1 MSESSKSSASFP
13 RPALSII
20 SGLAALSALLISL
33 RYPESDPDLR
43 CLGGFISAA
52 LGHYLIFFLLT
63 LTLAR
68 GAARLCRLP
77 PGLEAILMTLF
88 LGMTFVFLLADTFV
102 YQQYHFHIN
111 LAMLD
116 LFFNSNGEV
125 ISFGAGDTAAIIV
138 MSILCLTVASLIT
151 IAGIYAGAGTLRIC
165 RKGIWIVI
173 ALFAGFNGINV
184 YESAVGKNIYTAYN
198 SAILGFHP
206 LTMNRLLNKIGVVS
220 LKENSYHASITKS
233 SFRYPLNPLICPE
246 SAGKESEVR
255 ERRLDVIIIMIDTLR
270 ADTVSPEAMP
280 FIWNFAREKI
290 SFQNHYS
297 GGNCTRIGVFTFFYG
312 IPGSYWNEALQ
323 GQTPP
328 VLLSAYR
335 NAGYRVQAY
344 TSANLY
350 NPEFYRTVFAGIP
363 DLRTESAGKTPYE
376 RDASAVKDFMS
387 DITIE
392 LDLNRQK
399 SGAAQPSVS
408 FIFLDQLHSITL
420 ENKDLRNQPFPT
432 TWTEPNYTSLSR
444 NTDPENFFNLYR
456 NVAHET
462 DARVGEI
469 LAFLKEKGLYDRSI
483 IIISADHGSEFNDT
497 GLNFWG
503 HNSNFTG
510 YQLKVPL
517 MIRWPG
523 KKPREISALTTHYDI
538 SATLLQEQ
546 LNCQNPVTDYSVGKS
561 LFAEGNPDWFIAG
574 SYSENAI
581 VSRDQ
586 IALIDS
592 IGKLSFKTPE
602 WRSLPEDHVRNKDR
616 IIQAINLMTKYYNN
630 NSSYSHQK

>member
-138 MSILCLTVASLIT
+138 MAILCLTVASLIT
-151 IAGIYAGAGTLRIC
+151 IAGIYAGAGILRIS

-184 YESAVGKNIYTAYN
+184 YESAAGRNSFTAYN
-198 SAILGFHP
+198 SAIPGFHP
-206 LTMNRLLNKIGVVS
+206 LTMNRLLNKTGLIS
-220 LKENSYHASITKS
+220 FKENSYRASIAGS
-233 SFRYPLNPLICPE
+233 SLRYPQNPLICPE
-246 SAGKESEVR
+246 AAAGEGESR
-255 ERRLDVIIIMIDTLR
+255 EKRPDVIIIMIDTLR
-270 ADTVSPEAMP
+270 ADTVTPEATP
-280 FIWNFAREKI
+280 FIWNFARENI

-297 GGNCTRIGVFTFFYG
+297 GGNNTRIGVFTFFYG

-328 VLLSAYR
+328 ALLSAYR
-335 NAGYRVQAY
+335 DAGYRVQAY

-363 DLRTESAGKTPYE
+363 NLRTESAGKTPYE
-376 RDASAVKDFMS
+376 RDASAVRDFMT
-387 DITIE
+387 DITRE
-392 LDLNRQK
+392 LNRQK
-399 SGAAQPSVS
+399 NGADQPSFS

-420 ENKDLRNQPFPT
+420 ENKDLRKQPFPT

-469 LAFLKEKGLYDRSI
+469 LAFLKEKGLYDSSV
-483 IIISADHGSEFNDT
+483 IIISSDHGNEFNDT

-517 MIRWPG
+517 TIKWPG
-523 KKPREISALTTHYDI
+523 KEHREISALTTHYDI

-546 LNCQNPVTDYSVGKS
+546 LNCRNPVTDYSVGKS
-561 LFAEGNPDWFIAG
+561 LFAADNPDWFIAG

-581 VSRDQ
+581 VFRDQ
-586 IALIDS
+586 IALINS

-602 WRSLPEDHVRNKDR
+602 WRNLPEDHARNKDR
-616 IIQAINLMTKYYNN
+616 IIQAINLMTKYNN
-630 NSSYSHQK
+630 KKY

>member
-43 CLGGFISAA
+43 GLGGFIVAA

-63 LTLAR
+63 LSLAR

-77 PGLEAILMTLF
+77 SKLEAVLVTLF
-88 LGMTFVFLLADTFV
+88 LGLTFVFLLADTFV

-138 MSILCLTVASLIT
+138 MAILCLTVASLIT
-151 IAGIYAGAGTLRIC
+151 IAGIYAGAGILRIS

-184 YESAVGKNIYTAYN
+184 YESAAGRNSFTAYN
-198 SAILGFHP
+198 SAIPGFHP
-206 LTMNRLLNKIGVVS
+206 LTMNRLLHKIGAVS
-220 LKENSYHASITKS
+220 LKENSYRS
-233 SFRYPLNPLICPE
+233 SLAGSSLRYPLTPLICPE
-246 SAGKESEVR
+246 AAGAENGVR
-255 ERRLDVIIIMIDTLR
+255 ESRPNIFVIMIDTLR
-270 ADTVSPEAMP
+270 ADTVSPEATP
-280 FIWNFAREKI
+280 FIWNFARENI

-297 GGNCTRIGVFTFFYG
+297 GGNNTRIGVFTFFYG

-323 GQTPP
+323 SQTPP
-328 VLLSAYR
+328 ALLSAYR
-335 NAGYRVQAY
+335 KAGYRVQAY

-363 DLRTESAGKTPYE
+363 NLRTESAGKTPYE

-387 DITIE
+387 DVRKE
-392 LDLNRQK
+392 LYLNRQNNG
-399 SGAAQPSVS
+399 SAAPLFS

-420 ENKDLRNQPFPT
+420 ENKDLRKQPFPT

-469 LAFLKEKGLYDRSI
+469 LAFLKEKGLYDSSV
-483 IIISADHGSEFNDT
+483 IIISSDHGNEFNDT

-523 KKPREISALTTHYDI
+523 KEPREISALTTHYDI

-546 LNCQNPVTDYSVGKS
+546 LNCRNPVTDYSVGKS
-561 LFAEGNPDWFIAG
+561 LFTGSNPDWFIAG

-586 IALIDS
+586 ISLINS

-602 WRSLPEDHVRNKDR
+602 WRSLPEDHARNKDR

-630 NSSYSHQK
+630 KK

>member
-1 MSESSKSSASFP
+1 MSESNRKAAPVP

-43 CLGGFISAA
+43 GLGGFIVAA

-63 LTLAR
+63 LSLAR

-77 PGLEAILMTLF
+77 PRPESVLLTLF
-88 LGMTFVFLLADTFV
+88 LGGTFIFLLADTFV

-138 MSILCLTVASLIT
+138 MAILCLTVASLIT
-151 IAGIYAGAGTLRIC
+151 IAGIYAGAGLLRIC

-173 ALFAGFNGINV
+173 ALFGVFNGLNV
-184 YESAVGKNIYTAYN
+184 YESATGRNSYTVYN
-198 SAILGFHP
+198 SAVPGFYP
-206 LTMNRLLNKIGVVS
+206 LTMNRFLNKIGMVS
-220 LKENSYHASITKS
+220 FKENSYRASIAGS
-233 SFRYPLNPLICPE
+233 SLRYPLNPLNCPE
-246 SAGKESEVR
+246 AAAPENEVR
-255 ERRLDVIIIMIDTLR
+255 ERRPDIIVIMVDTLR
-270 ADTVSPEAMP
+270 ADTVSPEATP
-280 FIWNFAREKI
+280 YIWNFARENI

-297 GGNCTRIGVFTFFYG
+297 GGNNTRIGVFTFFYG

-328 VLLSAYR
+328 ALLSAYR
-335 NAGYRVQAY
+335 DAGYRVQAY

-363 DLRTESAGKTPYE
+363 DLRTESAGRTSHE

-387 DITIE
+387 DITRE

-399 SGAAQPSVS
+399 NGMAPPSFS

-420 ENKDLRNQPFPT
+420 ENKDLRKHPFPT
-432 TWTEPNYTSLSR
+432 AWTEPNYTSLSR
-444 NTDPENFFNLYR
+444 NTNPENFFNLYR

-462 DARVGEI
+462 DARVGQI
-469 LAFLKEKGLYDRSI
+469 LSFLKEKGLYDSSI
-483 IIISADHGSEFNDT
+483 IIISSDHGNEFNDT

-517 MIRWPG
+517 IIRWPG
-523 KKPREISALTTHYDI
+523 KEPREISALTTHYDI
-538 SATLLQEQ
+538 SATLLKEQ
-546 LNCQNPVTDYSVGKS
+546 LNCQNPVTDYSVGDS
-561 LFAEGNPDWFIAG
+561 LFSGSSPGWFIAG

-581 VSRDQ
+581 VSADQ
-586 IALIDS
+586 IALINS
-592 IGKLSFKTPE
+592 VGKLSFKTPE
-602 WRSLPEDHVRNKDR
+602 WQSLPESEIRSKDR
-616 IIQAINLMTKYYNN
+616 IIQAISLMTKYFNN
-630 NSSYSHQK
+630 KKT

>member
-1 MSESSKSSASFP
+1 MPKSNKSSASFP

-43 CLGGFISAA
+43 GLGGFIVAA

-63 LTLAR
+63 LSLAR

-77 PGLEAILMTLF
+77 PKLEAVLVTLF
-88 LGMTFVFLLADTFV
+88 LGLTFVFLLADTFV

-138 MSILCLTVASLIT
+138 MAILCLTVASLIT
-151 IAGIYAGAGTLRIC
+151 IAGIYAGAGILRIS

-184 YESAVGKNIYTAYN
+184 YESAAGRSSYTAYN
-198 SAILGFHP
+198 SAIPGFHP
-206 LTMNRLLNKIGVVS
+206 LTMNRLLHKTGLIS
-220 LKENSYHASITKS
+220 FKENSYRASIAGS
-233 SFRYPLNPLICPE
+233 SLRYPQNPLICPE
-246 SAGKESEVR
+246 AAVGEGESR
-255 ERRLDVIIIMIDTLR
+255 EKRPDVIIIMVDTLR
-270 ADTVSPEAMP
+270 ADTVTPEATP
-280 FIWNFAREKI
+280 FIWNFARENI

-297 GGNCTRIGVFTFFYG
+297 GGNNTRIGVFTFFYG

-328 VLLSAYR
+328 ALLSAYR
-335 NAGYRVQAY
+335 DAGYRVQAY

-363 DLRTESAGKTPYE
+363 DLRTESAGKTPHE
-376 RDASAVKDFMS
+376 RDASAVKDFMT
-387 DITIE
+387 DITRE
-392 LDLNRQK
+392 LDTNRQK
-399 SGAAQPSVS
+399 IGRAQPSFS

-420 ENKDLRNQPFPT
+420 ENRDLRSHPFPT
-432 TWTEPNYTSLSR
+432 EWTEPNYTSLSR
-444 NTDPENFFNLYR
+444 NTNPENFFNLYR

-462 DARVGEI
+462 DARVGQI
-469 LAFLKEKGLYDRSI
+469 LAFLKEKGLYDSSI
-483 IIISADHGSEFNDT
+483 IIISSDHGNEFNDT

-517 MIRWPG
+517 IIRWPG
-523 KKPREISALTTHYDI
+523 KEPQEISSLTTHYDI
-538 SATLLQEQ
+538 SATLLKEQ
-546 LNCQNPVTDYSVGKS
+546 LNCQNPLTDYTVGNS
-561 LFAEGNPDWFIAG
+561 LFTGSNPGWFIAG

-581 VSRDQ
+581 VSEDQ
-586 IALIDS
+586 IALINS
-592 IGKLSFKTPE
+592 VGKLYFKTPE
-602 WRSLPEDHVRNKDR
+602 WQSLPDAEIRNKDR
-616 IIQAINLMTKYYNN
+616 IIQAISLMTKYFNN
-630 NSSYSHQK
+630 KKT